1 MPARLREHALRQ
13 PDAVAVEQAGRTWTW
28 RELASRARRLAS
40 RLREQGLRP
49 GEPVALCLR
58 ASPEKLAALWG
69 VLEAGGAPVALG
81 PTDLDSLAVY
91 AVEGNVVPRLI
102 TWRGLF
108 TSTRL
113 ESSRVLH
120 VEEVLGDTSPVT
132 VTEALPLPS
141 PESLAWLLP
150 MGAGQPAW
158 ALSHTSLTGFFAGL
172 DARLRPAQGTTW
184 LAASEPAPEKPELE
198 ALWALSRGLRVLF
211 PSEATTSRRGASDEA
226 ASRPLQLSLSY
237 FANDEDSLTGPK
249 YELLMEGAKF
259 ADAHGFSAI
268 WTPERH
274 FHSFGGIYPQPAVVS
289 AALASVTKHLRL
301 RSGSVVLPLHDPL
314 LIAEQWAVVDNL
326 SQGRVDVSV
335 ATGWHVQD
343 FIFAPGNYADRR
355 NILLRHLETLRG
367 LWRGDR
373 LRRPGGNGVTVE
385 VGLRPKPVQRELPVW
400 LTATANPETFRL
412 AGELGA
418 GVLTGLFAH
427 SLEELKPKVALYR
440 EAWRRNG
447 HPGRGHITCMLHTY
461 LGDDEAEVLRQVRK
475 PLLAYFRSS
484 ADITTSLLAA
494 QGYQG
499 EIAKVSREDIDAL
512 LEHTFEH
519 HAKGTGLIGTVES
532 GIQRLRE
539 VRASDVDEVT
549 CLIDFGLETPVV
561 LEGLKRLAT
570 AREAVAADAASHSRR
585 VRGEQETDAEEL
597 LSLAKQ
603 SGAVLVNTTARLARA
618 LTDLTGA
625 REALAPVGAWVLENA
640 SAELASALQR
650 TAGGDVL
657 LAGEARDGGLLPRA
671 PEEKL
676 PPGLDIWVLDAAGAP
691 VPAGVVGELA
701 LSGAGLPAALWR
713 ATGEAPGRLVPHPL
727 SGSASLYRTG
737 RPVRLR
743 ADGRVEAVNLPAF
756 KLPAPRPASPA
767 TQSASAATVHAET
780 PSTSGALQ
788 TIPRAPRGQPLPLS
802 FAQQRLWY
810 LQELEPESTAYNNA
824 IIFRLTG
831 ALDVTAL
838 QAALHS
844 LVERHEVLRTT
855 YALGDTG
862 AVQVIHATG
871 PLPLET
877 EDVPGDTA
885 EAREAAMLR
894 RCQAY
899 TATPFHLDTGPV
911 ARALLLRLAPDTH
924 VLHLLLHHV
933 VSDAWCALV
942 LSRELPVLYACAS
955 AGVPSVLPPL
965 PVQYADYAVW
975 QRTWLTGSVLEEQA
989 RWWKELLQG
998 TPPLELPT
1006 DRPRPAAQ
1014 SYAGAAHAFHLPR
1027 ELSEPLFALGRREGA
1042 TSFMVLMALFQVLLS
1057 RASGQD
1063 DFAVGTPIA
1072 GRSRPEVEGLL
1083 GCFVNTLAFR
1093 ARLDGAPGFREL
1105 ITRVKQQALGGY
1117 ARQDMPFEQL
1127 VDVLQV
1133 PRDLSRTPVFQTVLN
1148 VINVPAAQ
1156 TTGGAG
1162 LQIGGVD
1169 VPVTTSK
1176 FDLSLEVWEQ
1186 RDGLRC
1192 RLEYSTALFD
1202 AATLER
1208 MAEHLTVLA
1217 KAVVAA
1223 PDAPVSTLSLL
1234 TPAAREQVLRGWN
1247 DTRVDFPAG
1256 ATLHHLFESQAER
1269 TPEAIALQFEDQR
1282 LSYAQLDARA
1292 NQLAHHLR
1300 ARGAGPETLVGVCME
1315 RSLEMVVAL
1324 LGVLKAGAAYVP
1336 LDPATPAE
1344 RLAGM
1349 LEDTAAPVLLVQER
1363 FRAALTP
1370 HAAHVIALDTPWEAI
1385 ARESTARPVPL
1396 AGDDSLAYVIF
1407 TSGSTGR
1414 PKGAMNA
1421 HAGIVNRLRW
1431 MQGRYGLTPSD
1442 TVLQKTPFSF
1452 DVSVWE
1458 FFWPLMTGARLVL
1471 ARPGGHQEPDYLVAL
1486 MAREGVT
1493 TTHFVPSMLRA
1504 FVEEPGLESLSRL
1517 RHLMCSGEALPADL
1531 ALRAQSRLP
1540 HTTLHNLYGPTEA
1553 AVDVTS
1559 WECPRDEALRV
1570 VPIGRPV
1577 ANTRMHVLDRHGQLV
1592 PAGIPG
1598 ELFIG
1603 GVQVGRGYWRRPTL
1617 TAERFIPDAFSD
1629 TPGARL
1635 YRTGDIA
1642 RWRTDGTLE
1651 YLGRADFQVKLRG
1664 FRIEP
1669 GDIEA
1674 AIQSWPGVRDTVAVV
1689 RLADTGGPR
1698 LVAYVSVEGTLDV
1711 AGLRAF
1717 LHSRLPEYMVP
1728 SAIVR
1733 MDALPL
1739 TPSGKVDR
1747 KALPAPDAPT
1757 AGRAEP
1763 IAPRDDTE
1771 RALAEIFAQVLG
1783 IARVGVRDSFFELG
1797 GHSLLATQVAARV
1810 RARLGH
1816 EVPLRTLF
1824 EASTVEA
1831 LARRITPSGAVAP
1844 ALAEPEKTEPTGLTP
1859 LTRGVRP
1866 AVLPLSFAQQRLW
1879 FIHQLGTADTAYNMP
1894 FSLRLEGTLDLGAL
1908 QRSFDRLVRRHEVLR
1923 TTFRE
1928 YEGAPEQVIHAPGP
1942 LPLRQVDLTGT
1953 PGLEQRRAEATRLA
1967 LEEARTP
1974 FDLEQGPLL
1983 RALLLKLSPTEHVL
1997 VLNLHHIIS
2006 DGWSTGVLVR
2016 EMGTLYAA
2024 LSHNLPSPLPELPV
2038 QYADHALWQRGW
2050 LQGAVLD
2057 AQLGYWRRQ
2066 LEGAPSHLELPT
2078 DHPRPA
2084 RQTFQGAL
2092 MPFTLPSA
2100 SSEALEALAKR
2111 EGATPFMVLLAAFQV
2126 LLGRYSGQDDV
2137 LVGSPIA
2144 GRRHAESEVLIGYF
2158 ANTVVLRT
2166 RLREDDTFVSLLTR
2180 VRDTT
2185 LGAYEHQDL
2194 PFEKLV
2200 EALHPARD
2208 ASRTPF
2214 FQVTFTLQNAPL
2226 PPLALPGL
2234 SFQPMNADP
2243 GAIRFDLELLLH
2255 RAPEGFTGG
2264 LNFNTA
2270 LFTPGT
2276 VAGMARH
2283 LSVLLDAAV
2292 ASPGT
2297 LLTRLPL
2304 LTPEER
2310 HQVLVAWNDTA
2321 TEYPRDASVPELF
2334 AEQAARAPDAVAVR
2348 MPASPGAFPL
2358 VDTTRIAARELTYGE
2373 LDRRSNQLAH
2383 HLRRLGVRPG
2393 DRVGLCVERSPELV
2407 TGMLGIL
2414 KAGAAYVPVEAKA
2427 PADRTTWVIQE
2438 AGVSVLVTQEALA
2451 DELPAVT
2458 GLLVLLDEE
2467 WDLIAKQ
2474 PVTPLAV
2481 HVPAEALAYVM
2492 FTSGSTGRPK
2502 GVCVPHRGIVR
2513 LVRGNGFIAFG
2524 PEQVFLQAAPVAF
2537 DASTLELWGALLH
2550 GAKLVLAPPNALS
2563 LSELGTLLAVEGVTT
2578 LWLTAALFE
2587 QMVLHEGVS
2596 LAGVRQVLAGGD
2608 VLPVPRVREHLSR
2621 MAPDAVLVNGY
2632 GPTENTTFSTT
2643 HTLRARD
2650 TVERSVPIGRPLANS
2665 TAWVLDEHLQPLPPG
2680 LPGELYVGGDGLAWG
2695 YLQRPDLTA
2704 ERFIPHPHS
2713 ATPGA
2718 RLYRTGDRAR
2728 WHDDGT
2734 LEFLGRTDFQLKLR
2748 GFRIEPGEVEAV
2760 LRQAPD
2766 VREAV
2771 VLARE
2776 DVPGEKRLVAY
2787 VVLGGDSADTDR
2799 VKAHAQR
2806 QLPDY
2811 MMPSAWVALPSLP
2824 LSPNGKVDRKAL
2836 PAPEAPRPTE
2846 STREAPRN
2854 AVEAQLA
2861 AIWAEVLHLD
2871 AVGIHDD
2878 FFDLGGHSLLATQV
2892 VSRIRA
2898 VLGVELPLGELFNAP
2913 TVAALARHLGATTSR
2928 HEHVPPLTRAPR
2940 PPLLPLSFAQ
2950 QRLWFID
2957 QLEPGSALYNMPVA
2971 LRLLGA
2977 LDEAALKG
2985 SLDALMAR
2993 HESLR
2998 TTFRT
3003 EAGQP
3008 VQHIHAQATVPLE
3021 RVDLS
3026 ALEDTEARLREAE
3039 RLATAESQRPFDLE
3053 RGPVIRA
3060 LLIRLAPEE
3069 HVLVLHLHHIVSDG
3083 WSLGV
3088 MVRELTTLYAALREG
3103 RPPALPELPVQYA
3116 DFALWQRAWL
3126 QGETLE
3132 AQLAW
3137 WTRQLEGAPRALEL
3151 PTDKPRPAVS
3161 TQRGDTLPVHLPL
3174 TLSERVEALAKQE
3187 GATPFMVLLAAFQTV
3202 LHRYAGQDDVLV
3214 GTPIANRR
3222 HAETEGLI
3230 GFFVNTLVLRG
3241 TFGARTTFRELLAQV
3256 RATTLGAYEHQDVP
3270 FERLVESLQTTRDL
3284 GRMPLFQVMFALQNA
3299 PVPELSLPGLTV
3311 RPAALAER
3319 TTSQFDLSLDLDRRE
3334 DGFRG
3339 KLEYATDLFERPT
3352 MARLLTHLRVL
3363 LEAVL
3368 TNPDGPLSGLSLVS
3382 EEERRQLLGDLAGSV
3397 SPFDGEGTLHG
3408 HFEAQVARTP
3418 DADAVVFGD
3427 TTLSFQQLNARANQL
3442 AWHLRSLGVGPEVTV
3457 GLCLE
3462 RSAKSVIALLAVNKA
3477 GGAFVPLDPA
3487 APAAR
3492 RSLVLKDCGAS
3503 VLVTTRALQE
3513 AWHPEVPHLVWM
3525 DAEPVRLSDRFS
3537 EAAPAAEDD
3546 SEPVRLSARFSEAA
3560 PAAEDGS
3567 EPVRLSDRFS
3577 DNLPPAAG
3585 AENLAYVI
3593 YTSGSTGTPKG
3604 VMVRHRSVLHLRH
3617 ALLRTAY
3624 AGRPPGLRVSINAP
3638 LFFDASIEQVL
3649 QLLGG
3654 HCLCP
3659 VPEDLRLEPER
3670 MLEWLERTRVDVL
3683 DCTPA
3688 QLKLLLDAGM
3698 LDRPRLPS
3706 LMMVGGEALDEVMW
3720 RRLATTR
3727 RTQAF
3732 NAYGPTECTVD
3743 ATVWDIQGTSH
3754 ALPVIG
3760 RPLDNL
3766 RAYVLDERLEL
3777 VPFGLPGELCFAGE
3791 GVARGYLGRPHL
3803 TAERFMPDPFGTE
3816 PGARLYRTGD
3826 KVRWREDGTLE
3837 FMGRL
3842 DFQVKLRGHRI
3853 ELGEIE
3859 STLRAHPGVRDA
3871 VALVRE
3877 DVPGDA
3883 RLVAYVTPE
3892 ADTTP
3897 LHEHLRRHLPD
3908 YMVPATVLAL
3918 PVLPLTPNGKVDRKA
3933 LPVPDASSRPARVFA
3948 PPATPTEQRLAT
3960 IWEELLRV
3968 SGVGRH
3974 DNFFELGGH
3983 SLLAT
3988 QVVSRVRVHFGVE
4001 LRVRALFETPTVAG
4015 LAQRLTDAASTLALP
4030 PLTRTQGDELAPLS
4044 FAQQRLWFID
4054 QLEPGSPLYNMP
4066 FALRL
4071 SGALDV
4077 PALKQAFD
4085 ALVQRHET
4093 LRTTF
4098 ETHDETPRQRIHPAP
4113 TGVLRTEDLEALPTD
4128 AREAEVRRRMDA
4140 DALRPF
4146 DLGTGP
4152 LARFALLRLDTR
4164 EHVLLLCT
4172 HHTVSDGWSFGVL
4185 VRELVALY
4193 EAFRQG
4199 QPSPLPELPVQY
4211 ADFSRWQASWLE
4223 GQVLDGQ
4230 LDWWKRRL
4238 EGAPHALL
4246 LPTDRPRPARRSA
4259 QGARWPVQLTPPLSD
4274 AVEALA
4280 KREGAT
4286 PFMVLMAAFQLLL
4299 SRYSG
4304 QDDVLVGTPIANRR
4318 HAETEG
4324 LIGFFVNTLVLRARF
4339 TADTSFRKV
4348 LAQVRSTTLGAY
4360 EHQDLPFERLVDAL
4374 QPERDL
4380 GRTPLF
4386 QALFALHNTPELEA
4400 TLPGLTLKAEE
4411 VPSSAAKFDLDLALT
4426 RQPDGFQGAL
4436 TYSTD
4441 LFDTA
4446 TVQRMMER
4454 WSTLL
4459 ETVLAEPDAP
4469 LDLRMLLTDE
4479 ELLRMHVPEAPAS
4492 RPSETT
4498 EVAPRDDMERE
4509 LVALWEELLGVRPI
4523 GVTRPFFDLGG
4534 HSLLA
4539 VKLMARIRE
4548 RFHRELPLAALFQA
4562 PTVETLARLLRQAP
4576 EVFSPLVP
4584 IQREGSQRP
4593 FFCVHPVGGNVLA
4606 YAALAKQLGPEQP
4619 FYGLQ
4624 SQGLDGSRPPLDTV
4638 EAMAALYVNAVRTV
4652 QPHGP
4657 YRLGGW
4663 SMGGVVAFEMAR
4675 QLQARGETVEL
4686 VALIDPSPATD
4697 DRVPL
4702 DVDDAGQVAALFEL
4716 DQGQLATPETATET
4730 GRTLLHVFTRNLR
4743 ALKHHRPGTLTG
4755 RVLLLLAGDNPKHG
4769 DDGWSAHVHGEL
4781 TREVLPGTHYS
4792 LLRAPHIQRLAERL
4806 TEALQGAARDTSR

>member
-91 AVEGNVVPRLI
+91 AVEGSVVPRLI

-120 VEEVLGDTSPVT
+120 VEEVLGDAAVLT

-158 ALSHTSLTGFFAGL
+158 ALSHTSLSGFFAGL
-172 DARLRPAQGTTW
+172 DARLHPAPGTTW

-211 PSEATTSRRGASDEA
+211 PSEATTSRRGVSDEA

-367 LWRGDR
+367 LWRGNR

-570 AREAVAADAASHSRR
+570 AREAVAADAASNSRR

-727 SGSASLYRTG
+727 NGSASLYRTG

-756 KLPAPRPASPA
+756 KLPAPRPTSPA

-780 PSTSGALQ
+780 PSASGALQ

-871 PLPLET
+871 PLPLEA
-877 EDVPGDTA
+877 EDIPGDTA

-975 QRTWLTGSVLEEQA
+975 QRAWLTGPVLEEQA

-1027 ELSEPLFALGRREGA
+1027 ELSEPLLALGRREGA

-1057 RASGQD
+1057 RTSGQD

-1208 MAEHLTVLA
+1208 MAAHLTVLA

-1247 DTRVDFPAG
+1247 DTRADFPAG
-1256 ATLHHLFESQAER
+1256 ATLHNLFESQAER
-1269 TPEAIALQFEDQR
+1269 TPETIALQFEDQR
-1282 LSYAQLDARA
+1282 LTYAQLEARA

-1300 ARGAGPETLVGVCME
+1300 AHGAGPETLVGVCME
-1315 RSLEMVVAL
+1315 RSLEMVIAL
-1324 LGVLKAGAAYVP
+1324 LGVLKSGAAYVP

-1370 HAAHVIALDTPWEAI
+1370 HAAHVIALDTQWEAI

-1396 AGDDSLAYVIF
+1396 AADDSLAYVIF

-1421 HAGIVNRLRW
+1421 HAGVVNRLRW
-1431 MQGRYGLTPSD
+1431 MQRRYGLTPSD

-1531 ALRAQSRLP
+1531 VLRAQSRLP

-1577 ANTRMHVLDRHGQLV
+1577 ANTRMHVLDRHGQPV
-1592 PAGIPG
+1592 PSGIPG

-1664 FRIEP
+1664 FRIEL

-1783 IARVGVRDSFFELG
+1783 IARIGVRDSFFELG

-1824 EASTVEA
+1824 EAPTVEA
-1831 LARRITPSGAVAP
+1831 LARRIAPSGAVAP
-1844 ALAEPEKTEPTGLTP
+1844 APAEPEKTEPTGLTP

-1953 PGLEQRRAEATRLA
+1953 PDLEQRRAEATRLA

-2024 LSHNLPSPLPELPV
+2024 LSDNLPSPLPELPV

-2100 SSEALEALAKR
+2100 SSEALETLAKR
-2111 EGATPFMVLLAAFQV
+2111 EGATPYMVLLAAFQV
-2126 LLGRYSGQDDV
+2126 LLGRYAGQDDV

-2144 GRRHAESEVLIGYF
+2144 GRRHAESEALIGYF

-2283 LSVLLDAAV
+2283 LSVLLEAAV

-2304 LTPEER
+2304 LTSEER
-2310 HQVLVAWNDTA
+2310 HQVLVAWSDTA

-2348 MPASPGAFPL
+2348 MPASPGAFSL

-2427 PADRTTWVIQE
+2427 PADRTTWVLQE

-2665 TAWVLDEHLQPLPPG
+2665 TAWVLDERLQPLPPG

-2728 WHDDGT
+2728 WRDDGT

-2913 TVAALARHLGATTSR
+2913 TVAALARHLGATTNR

-3126 QGETLE
+3126 QGEALE

-3137 WTRQLEGAPRALEL
+3137 WTRQLEGAPRTLEL

-3161 TQRGDTLPVHLPL
+3161 TQRGDTLPVHLSL

-3352 MARLLTHLRVL
+3352 MARLITHLGVL

-3382 EEERRQLLGDLAGSV
+3382 EEERRQLLGDLAGGMSH
-3397 SPFDGEGTLHG
+3397 FDGDGTLHG

-3427 TTLSFQQLNARANQL
+3427 TTLSFQRLNARANQL

-3462 RSAKSVIALLAVNKA
+3462 RSAESVIALLAVNKA

-3492 RSLVLKDCGAS
+3492 RSFVLKDCGAS

-3525 DAEPVRLSDRFS
+3525 DA
-3537 EAAPAAEDD
+3537 
-3546 SEPVRLSARFSEAA
+3546 
-3560 PAAEDGS
+3560 

-3604 VMVRHRSVLHLRH
+3604 VMVRHRSVLHLHH

-3706 LMMVGGEALDEVMW
+3706 LMLVGGEALDEVMW

-3727 RTQAF
+3727 RTRAF

-3859 STLRAHPGVRDA
+3859 STLRAHAGVRDA

-3933 LPVPDASSRPARVFA
+3933 LPVPDASSRPARVFE

-4015 LAQRLTDAASTLALP
+4015 LAQRLTDAASTPALP

-4077 PALKQAFD
+4077 PALQRAFD
-4085 ALVQRHET
+4085 ALVRRHET

-4113 TGVLRTEDLEALPTD
+4113 SGMLRTEDLEALPTD

-4152 LARFALLRLDTR
+4152 LARFTLLRLDTR

-4223 GQVLDGQ
+4223 GQVLAGQ

-4238 EGAPHALL
+4238 DGAPHALL

-4386 QALFALHNTPELEA
+4386 QALFALQNTPEPEA

-4411 VPSSAAKFDLDLALT
+4411 VPSSAAKFDLDLALI

-4446 TVQRMMER
+4446 TVQWMMER

-4469 LDLRMLLTDE
+4469 LDPRTLLTDE

-4548 RFHRELPLAALFQA
+4548 RFHRELPLAALFHA

-4576 EVFSPLVP
+4576 EVFSPIVP

-4606 YAALAKQLGPEQP
+4606 YAALAKQLGREQP

-4702 DVDDAGQVAALFEL
+4702 DVDDAAQVAALFEL
-4716 DQGQLATPETATET
+4716 DQGQLATPEATTET

-4743 ALKHHRPGTLTG
+4743 ALKHHRPGPFTG
-4755 RVLLLLAGDNPKHG
+4755 RVLLLQAGGAPARG

-4792 LLRAPHIQRLAERL
+4792 LLRAPHVQRLAERL